1 MEKRR
6 QKELLTT
13 WKCLNFKKSSQ
24 QLPSCLIA
32 TEPDS
37 LFCFRHYSEFEQE
50 KTLKNFSQKLYTSKI
65 KKKRIRETKSS
76 AWDLKNAHTSTNP
89 RTVKRYEAGMCI
101 GLFFIFFDQCIKQ
114 IDSMLPWV
122 CSITDNRGRQKVVKT
137 SVCWLGVL
145 F

>member
-32 TEPDS
+32 TGAGLAV
-37 LFCFRHYSEFEQE
+37 LFSPLFWIWARKDIEELF
-50 KTLKNFSQKLYTSKI
+50 QKLYTSKI

-76 AWDLKNAHTSTNP
+76 ARDLKNAYTSTNP

-101 GLFFIFFDQCIKQ
+101 GLFFFFFDQCIKQ

-137 SVCWLGVL
+137 SVCWLGVR